1 MKPII
6 CKKTLL
12 TFMLVIL
19 VSLSSFAQ
27 QTLWV
32 GQSYTFDVSSTV
44 MGLTANMSWSTN
56 GGYLSLSGSGFYRT
70 ITVTQYFSGTATV
83 TCEWDYKLTGNGSYT
98 HTKRQ
103 VTISCR
109 DNQVSISPTSMTM
122 SLGETRYVSYRH
134 QYDNQYTSAANAY
147 FQSTNPSVARVDE
160 KTGEV
165 YAVNSGTAYIN
176 VYSKVSSTSPYC
188 LVTVNKVEP
197 TSVSLPNT
205 LTMTVGETKTL
216 TPSLYPSN
224 AQTSFTWTSSSPEVA
239 TVNSS
244 GYINAKKHGKTTIKV
259 CTSNGLTASC
269 NITVNKSM
277 LKIYSSLEEGLYP
290 VNQLL
295 ELYSDISEA
304 SIYYTLD
311 GSTPTRQSTLYSNPI
326 KLTNDL
332 TLKAIAIHSDYI
344 NSEIISQEFDVTDL
358 CATEI
363 FPSDT
368 HEKVSDIHFPYIEYN
383 KKISK
388 DIDKSRISFM
398 LDNQQIAFTTSV
410 IDNRIYLLPENISR
424 YKGSH
429 KCSINIGAYSISSND
444 GNPTLALNF
453 IWSLNSSNE
462 YYASLP
468 LTLYAGKYASEYL
481 TNTNTLNTWGGWPTK
496 TGWTYYKTFAF
507 ENVKKS
513 CIGSSIV
520 AYIDN
525 EHNLW
530 VAGYDSYFFPFQEA
544 PILYETNVI
553 DIAYADESTLFFIKE
568 NGDLYGVGSD
578 RFNQLI
584 GKGYKKIT
592 TPYETMYFAD
602 KPIKLMEDVKSV
614 VACDRNCAV
623 IKNDNSL
630 WMWGEYDFFDHL
642 ILSQPRKMSD
652 DVRQASIGS
661 SQPVSFVKNDN
672 TGWYVDNKTLNLNKI
687 VDNISYI
694 SGSKARG
701 FYITKENKLYGW
713 GRNDYGQRGI
723 GSITSSYTLP
733 ENAEFIMDN
742 VIQVSQ
748 NWDYTLALTT
758 AGEVYGWGRN
768 GCYRFDREK
777 STDYNQTTP
786 LLLLSPE
793 VNQNVTDLIA
803 PIEFSVPVNR
813 YVFIPI
819 KTEPINGVFEEI
831 KWASTD
837 EDIAS
842 VDNNG
847 VINAKAIGECEIN
860 ITVQPFE
867 GTTINKTIKLHIG
880 DAQDAGIAENMV
892 NDSLQ
897 PVDIFNI
904 HGIRVLHN
912 PTERNINSLPSG
924 IYIKR
929 QGLHSEKILIK

>member
-1 MKPII
+1 
-6 CKKTLL
+6 
-12 TFMLVIL
+12 
-19 VSLSSFAQ
+19 
-27 QTLWV
+27 
-32 GQSYTFDVSSTV
+32 
-44 MGLTANMSWSTN
+44 MGITANMSWSTS

-83 TCEWDYKLTGNGSYT
+83 TCEWDYKLTGNGRYT

-109 DNQVSISPTSMTM
+109 DNQVSISPTSLTM
-122 SLGETRYVSYRH
+122 SPGETRFVSYRH
-134 QYDNQYTSAANAY
+134 QYDNQYTSSANAY
-147 FQSTNPSVARVDE
+147 FQSTNPSVAQVNQH
-160 KTGEV
+160 TGEV
-165 YAVNSGTAYIN
+165 TALNVGEAYIN
-176 VYSKVSSTSPYC
+176 VYSKISSVSPYC
-188 LVTVNKVEP
+188 LVKVNKVDP
-197 TSVSLPNT
+197 TSVSLLNT

-224 AQTSFTWTSSSPEVA
+224 AQTSYTWTSSNSDVA
-239 TVNSS
+239 TVNTS
-244 GYINAKKHGKTTIKV
+244 GIINAKKHGNTIIKV
-259 CTSNGLTASC
+259 YTSNGLTASC

-290 VNQLL
+290 VNQPL
-295 ELYSDISEA
+295 ELHSDISEA

-326 KLTNDL
+326 KLTNDI
-332 TLKAIAIHSDYI
+332 TLKAIAVHSDYI
-344 NSEIISQEFDVTDL
+344 NSEMISQEFDVTDL

-363 FPSDT
+363 FPSNA

-383 KKISK
+383 KDLSS
-388 DIDKSRISFM
+388 DIDKSLISFM

-410 IDNRIYLLPENISR
+410 INNRIYIIPKDIDNYR
-424 YKGSH
+424 GSH
-429 KCSINIGAYSISSND
+429 KCSINIGAYSIASND

-453 IWSLNSSNE
+453 NWSLNPSNE

-468 LTLYAGKYASEYL
+468 LALYAGKYASEYL
-481 TNTNTLNTWGGWPTK
+481 TNTNTLNTWGGWPTEA
-496 TGWTYYKTFAF
+496 GWTFYKTFAF

-513 CIGSSIV
+513 CVGESIV

-525 EHNLW
+525 ENNLW

-553 DIAYADESTLFFIKE
+553 DVAYADESTLFFIKE

-584 GKGYKKIT
+584 GKGYKKRT
-592 TPYETMYFAD
+592 TPYETMYYAD

-630 WMWGEYDFFDHL
+630 WMWGEYDWGSHL
-642 ILSQPRKMSD
+642 MLSQPKKMSD

-672 TGWYVDNKTLNLNKI
+672 TGWYIDNKTLNLNKI

-694 SGSKARG
+694 SGSKERG
-701 FYITKENKLYGW
+701 FYITTENKLYGW
-713 GRNDYGQRGI
+713 GRNDYGQRGVGTI
-723 GSITSSYTLP
+723 NSSYSSSYTLP

-758 AGEVYGWGRN
+758 AGEVYGWGSN
-768 GCYRFDREK
+768 ACYRFNREK

-793 VNQNVTDLIA
+793 VNLNITDLIV
-803 PIEFSVPVNR
+803 PVEFSVPMNS
-813 YVFIPI
+813 YCFIPI

-831 KWASTD
+831 EWNSTD
-837 EDIAS
+837 ENIAY
-842 VDNNG
+842 VDKNG
-847 VINAKAIGECEIN
+847 IITAKAIGECEIN

-867 GTTINKTIKLHIG
+867 GTEITKTIKLHIKN
-880 DAQDAGIAENMV
+880 AQDAGIVENTV
-892 NDSLQ
+892 NNGLQ
-897 PVDIFNI
+897 SVDIFNLQGVRI
-904 HGIRVLHN
+904 LHN
-912 PTERNINSLPSG
+912 PTESEINTLRPG
-924 IYIKR
+924 IYILH
-929 QGLHSEKILIK
+929 QGLHPEKILIK